1 MAITGSLKELN
12 IVDILQMLS
21 LSQKSGIFKII
32 NTIIN
37 NTAVIYIY
45 NGKVILSY
53 LSSRNIKDKLLSEID
68 DISNRAK
75 YDANYSEIN
84 LGEFLK
90 ELLDDNIISKNHLI
104 DIITKEIMSVIYK
117 TFKWEEGNFS
127 FDDYQIDKLLP
138 VGILPSIKIE
148 NLIMEGSRQ
157 IDEWTIIESKIK
169 SLTDTVVFDMES
181 EDINEI
187 NLTPKE
193 WMVIS
198 LINGKRS
205 VQDIIDKSGEE
216 FETAKTIYGLIT
228 TGICKLIPKDGE
240 KIIAKTTEQII
251 KLIENGKFNN
261 AVEAIRD
268 HRLIENSPN
277 VLLLL
282 EAEIYWKTGQLDLA
296 AYNYEKY
303 LNNVNGHSPIKYD
316 LTLSYIFTGNINKAY
331 TIINSIKKDE
341 LSFELIEKVEKL
353 KALLNESC
361 NLKNDRIPIYQ
372 RIEYEGSE

>member
-32 NTIIN
+32 NTNIN

-53 LSSRNIKDKLLSEID
+53 LSSRNIKDRLLSEIN
-68 DISNRAK
+68 DIGNRAK

-90 ELLDDNIISKNHLI
+90 ELLDDNIMSKNHLI
-104 DIITKEIMSVIYK
+104 DIITKEVMSVIYK
-117 TFKWEEGNFS
+117 IFKWEEGNFS
-127 FDDYQIDKLLP
+127 FDDYQINKLLP

-157 IDEWTIIESKIK
+157 IDEWSIIESKIK

-198 LINGKRS
+198 LINGKR
-205 VQDIIDKSGEE
+205 
-216 FETAKTIYGLIT
+216 
-228 TGICKLIPKDGE
+228 
-240 KIIAKTTEQII
+240 
-251 KLIENGKFNN
+251 
-261 AVEAIRD
+261 
-268 HRLIENSPN
+268 N
-277 VLLLL
+277 V
-282 EAEIYWKTGQLDLA
+282 
-296 AYNYEKY
+296 
-303 LNNVNGHSPIKYD
+303 
-316 LTLSYIFTGNINKAY
+316 
-331 TIINSIKKDE
+331 
-341 LSFELIEKVEKL
+341 
-353 KALLNESC
+353 
-361 NLKNDRIPIYQ
+361 
-372 RIEYEGSE
+372 

>member
-21 LSQKSGIFKII
+21 LSQKSGIFKI
-32 NTIIN
+32 TSTTIN
-37 NTAVIYIY
+37 NTAIIYIF
-45 NGKVILSY
+45 NGKVVLSY
-53 LSSRNIKDKLLSEID
+53 LSSKNIKDKLLSEID
-68 DISNRAK
+68 DIGNRAK

-84 LGEFLK
+84 LGEFFQ
-90 ELLDDNIISKNHLI
+90 ELLDNNVMSKKHLF
-104 DIITKEIMSVIYK
+104 DIITKEIMSVVYK

-157 IDEWTIIESKIK
+157 IDEWSIIESKIR
-169 SLTDTVVFDMES
+169 SLNDIVVFDMEL

-193 WMVIS
+193 WMIIS
-198 LINGKRS
+198 FIDGERN
-205 VQDIIDKSGEE
+205 VQDIIDKSGDE

-228 TGICKLIPKDGE
+228 AGICELKPKDGGE
-240 KIIAKTTEQII
+240 IIAKTTEQII

-261 AVEAIRD
+261 AIKEIRN
-268 HRLIENSPN
+268 HRLIENIPN
-277 VLLLL
+277 ALLLL
-282 EAEIYWKTGQLDLA
+282 EAEIYWKTDQLALA
-296 AYNYEKY
+296 ADNYEKY
-303 LNNVNGHSPIKYD
+303 LNNVNSHSPIKYD
-316 LTLSYIFTGNINKAY
+316 LTLCYIFTGDIDKAY

-353 KALLNESC
+353 KALLHESC

>member
-32 NTIIN
+32 NTNIN

-53 LSSRNIKDKLLSEID
+53 LSSRNIKDRLLSEIN
-68 DISNRAK
+68 DIGNRAK

-90 ELLDDNIISKNHLI
+90 ELLDDNIMSKNHLI
-104 DIITKEIMSVIYK
+104 DIITKEVMSVIYK
-117 TFKWEEGNFS
+117 IFKWEEGNFS
-127 FDDYQIDKLLP
+127 FDDYQINKLLP

-157 IDEWTIIESKIK
+157 IDEWSIIESKIK

-198 LINGKRS
+198 LINGKRN

-228 TGICKLIPKDGE
+228 TGICKLTPKDGE

-251 KLIENGKFNN
+251 KLIENSKFNN
-261 AVEAIRD
+261 AIESIRD
-268 HRLIENSPN
+268 HRLIENTPN
-277 VLLLL
+277 ALLLL

-303 LNNVNGHSPIKYD
+303 LNNVNSHSPIKYD
-316 LTLSYIFTGNINKAY
+316 LTLSYIFTGNIDKAY

-361 NLKNDRIPIYQ
+361 NLKNDRIPIYLSG
-372 RIEYEGSE
+372 I

>member
-32 NTIIN
+32 NTNIN

-53 LSSRNIKDKLLSEID
+53 LSSRNIKDRLLSEIN
-68 DISNRAK
+68 DIGNRAK

-90 ELLDDNIISKNHLI
+90 ELLDDNIMSKNHLI
-104 DIITKEIMSVIYK
+104 DIITKEVMSVIYK
-117 TFKWEEGNFS
+117 IFKWEEGNFS
-127 FDDYQIDKLLP
+127 FDDYQINKLLP

-157 IDEWTIIESKIK
+157 IDEWSIIESKIK

-198 LINGKRS
+198 LINGKRN

-228 TGICKLIPKDGE
+228 TGICKLTPKDGE

-251 KLIENGKFNN
+251 KLIENSKFNN
-261 AVEAIRD
+261 AIESIRD
-268 HRLIENSPN
+268 HRLIENTPN
-277 VLLLL
+277 ALLLL

-303 LNNVNGHSPIKYD
+303 LNNVNSHSPIKYD
-316 LTLSYIFTGNINKAY
+316 LTLSYIFTGNIDKAY

-372 RIEYEGSE
+372 RIEYEESE

>member
-32 NTIIN
+32 NTNIN

-53 LSSRNIKDKLLSEID
+53 LSSRNIKDRLLSEIN
-68 DISNRAK
+68 DIGNRAK

-90 ELLDDNIISKNHLI
+90 ELLDDNIMSKNHLI
-104 DIITKEIMSVIYK
+104 DIITKEVMSVIYK
-117 TFKWEEGNFS
+117 IFKWEEGNFS
-127 FDDYQIDKLLP
+127 FDDYQINKLLP

-157 IDEWTIIESKIK
+157 IDEWSIIESKIK

-198 LINGKRS
+198 LINGKRN

-251 KLIENGKFNN
+251 KLIENSKFNN
-261 AVEAIRD
+261 AIESIRD
-268 HRLIENSPN
+268 HRLIENTPN
-277 VLLLL
+277 ALLLL

-303 LNNVNGHSPIKYD
+303 LNNVNSHSPIKYD
-316 LTLSYIFTGNINKAY
+316 LTLSYIFTGNIDKAY

-372 RIEYEGSE
+372 RIEYEESE

>member
-32 NTIIN
+32 NTNIN

-53 LSSRNIKDKLLSEID
+53 LSSRNIKDRLLSEIN
-68 DISNRAK
+68 DIGNRAK

-90 ELLDDNIISKNHLI
+90 ELLDDNIMSKNHLI
-104 DIITKEIMSVIYK
+104 DIITKEVMSVIYK
-117 TFKWEEGNFS
+117 IFKWEEGNFS
-127 FDDYQIDKLLP
+127 FDDYQINKLLP

-157 IDEWTIIESKIK
+157 IDEWSIIESKIK

-198 LINGKRS
+198 LINGKRN

-228 TGICKLIPKDGE
+228 TGICKLTPKDGE

-261 AVEAIRD
+261 AVESIRD
-268 HRLIENSPN
+268 HRLIENTPN
-277 VLLLL
+277 ALLLL

-303 LNNVNGHSPIKYD
+303 LNNVNSHSPIKYD
-316 LTLSYIFTGNINKAY
+316 LTLSYIFTGNIDKAY

-372 RIEYEGSE
+372 RIEYEESE

>member
-32 NTIIN
+32 NTNIN

-53 LSSRNIKDKLLSEID
+53 LSSRNIKDRLLSEIN
-68 DISNRAK
+68 DIGNRAK

-90 ELLDDNIISKNHLI
+90 ELLDDNIMSKNHLI
-104 DIITKEIMSVIYK
+104 DIITKEVMSVIYK
-117 TFKWEEGNFS
+117 IFKWEEGNFS
-127 FDDYQIDKLLP
+127 FDDYQINKLLP

-157 IDEWTIIESKIK
+157 IDEWSIIESKIK

-198 LINGKRS
+198 LINGKRN
-205 VQDIIDKSGEE
+205 VQDLIDKSGEE

-261 AVEAIRD
+261 AVESIRD
-268 HRLIENSPN
+268 HRLIENTPN
-277 VLLLL
+277 ALLLL

-303 LNNVNGHSPIKYD
+303 LNNVNSHSPIKYD
-316 LTLSYIFTGNINKAY
+316 LTLSYIFTGNIDKAY

-372 RIEYEGSE
+372 RIEYEESE

>member
-32 NTIIN
+32 NTNIN

-53 LSSRNIKDKLLSEID
+53 LSSRNIKDRLLSEIN
-68 DISNRAK
+68 DIGNRAK

-90 ELLDDNIISKNHLI
+90 ELLDDNIMSKNHLI
-104 DIITKEIMSVIYK
+104 DIITKEVMSVIYK
-117 TFKWEEGNFS
+117 IFKWEEGNFS
-127 FDDYQIDKLLP
+127 FDDYQINKLLP

-157 IDEWTIIESKIK
+157 IDEWSIIESKIK

-198 LINGKRS
+198 LINGKRN

-251 KLIENGKFNN
+251 KLIENSKFNN
-261 AVEAIRD
+261 AIESIKD
-268 HRLIENSPN
+268 HRLIENTPN
-277 VLLLL
+277 ALLLL

-303 LNNVNGHSPIKYD
+303 LNNVNSHSPIKYD
-316 LTLSYIFTGNINKAY
+316 LTLSYIFTGNIDKAY

-372 RIEYEGSE
+372 RIEYEESE

>member
-68 DISNRAK
+68 NIGNRAK

-90 ELLDDNIISKNHLI
+90 ELLDNNIISKNHLI

-157 IDEWTIIESKIK
+157 IDEWSIIESKIK

-228 TGICKLIPKDGE
+228 TGICKLIPKNGE

-361 NLKNDRIPIYQ
+361 NLKNDRVPIYQ

>member
-32 NTIIN
+32 NTNIN

-53 LSSRNIKDKLLSEID
+53 LSSRNIKDRLLSEIN
-68 DISNRAK
+68 DIGNRAK

-90 ELLDDNIISKNHLI
+90 ELLDDNIMSKNHLI
-104 DIITKEIMSVIYK
+104 DIITKEVMSVIYK
-117 TFKWEEGNFS
+117 IFKWEEGNFS
-127 FDDYQIDKLLP
+127 FDDYQINKLLP

-157 IDEWTIIESKIK
+157 IDEWSIIESKIK

-198 LINGKRS
+198 LINGKRN

-261 AVEAIRD
+261 AVESIRD
-268 HRLIENSPN
+268 HRLIENTPN
-277 VLLLL
+277 ALLLL

-303 LNNVNGHSPIKYD
+303 LNNVNSHSPIKYD
-316 LTLSYIFTGNINKAY
+316 LTLSYIFTGNIDKAY

-372 RIEYEGSE
+372 RIEYEESE